1 MSKEINQGKYCNCLA
16 SCNKEI
22 LKSNINHSYCNKC
35 GSVLIKD
42 KLGKIYYTIKTKQKI
57 EKIEFNP
64 IDIIRAM
71 KKKTDAEYPYLNKEY
86 NIDDKNDNLKEKKMK
101 SIKLYLQYRKMII
114 VTLQKFIKMFDFTD
128 SVFYH
133 CLFYT
138 DTILSH
144 NISEDISEKI
154 ILYYLV
160 GYFLFSFKMEEI
172 DPDEP
177 SLNLFCY
184 PYKKIYLSVKN
195 IYFYEILC
203 LKSIKY
209 NPFIYSAYDWIN
221 ELISIG
227 IVFDCEIDKNNTIIL
242 INGHRHSI
250 INVINKNIMKML
262 LIITVK
268 NIFLKFSPMY
278 IAFSLIQLSREE
290 YLDKNIIDP
299 ELFNNLIELYGIS
312 FNDYRQCY
320 EEIKEEFE
328 NKQNESNENKEHEE
342 SNENKE
348 HEESNENK
356 DQEESIE
363 NKDQEE
369 SNENK
374 EQEEGKENKEQE
386 EKEKNMDDEENKE
399 EYDSNDNNK
408 PINNDDNKCQNDE
421 DDIEENKLKEE
432 IVDFPSRVV
441 STKNNIIG
449 VKQKVENNDE
459 FKEENIIFY
468 DKNDE
473 EKNSDLTID
482 SSLTFN
488 KIKDIKKNDSQNK
501 LRSSIDLN
509 LLKIKTKS
517 KLYINCNNYDYKSE
531 SHLPKININH
541 KEYQQTFNHS
551 GRKINKKN
559 GNLYN
564 LKNSLFRDSF
574 NSIYSRTNH
583 KDLYP
588 IKIKKA
594 SNSINNKRYYQS
606 DNSNR
611 NNSIHKE
618 KLNSMK
624 KSLFYEK
631 INNNKNN
638 IETISNKRL
647 KKISLDVPPSIIK
660 LTTLIKENN
669 NNEIFNEKNNYHE
682 EENRRYNSKGKYR
695 NNPVGKEIKAYMLY
709 KRHLSTDFKKRLFK
723 SVINT
728 NNNISN
734 TKILK

>member
-1 MSKEINQGKYCNCLA
+1 MSKEINQGKYCNCLV

-22 LKSNINHSYCNKC
+22 LKSNINHSYCEKC

-42 KLGKIYYTIKTKQKI
+42 KLGIIYYTVKSKQNMQKI
-57 EKIEFNP
+57 EFSP

-71 KKKTDAEYPYLNKEY
+71 KKRTDAEYPYLNKEY

-114 VTLQKFIKMFDFTD
+114 VTLQKYIKMFDYTD
-128 SVFYH
+128 SAFYH

-144 NISEDISEKI
+144 NMSEDISEKI

-160 GYFLFSFKMEEI
+160 GYFLFSSKIEEI

-203 LKSIKY
+203 LKSINY
-209 NPFIYSAYDWIN
+209 NPFIFSAYDWIN

-227 IVFDCEIDKNNTIIL
+227 IVFDCEINKNNTIIL

-250 INVINKNIMKML
+250 INIINKNIMKML

-268 NIFLKFSPMY
+268 NIFIKFSPMY

-290 YLDKNIIDP
+290 YLDKNSINP

-312 FNDYRQCY
+312 FNDYKQCY

-328 NKQNESNENKEHEE
+328 NKQNESNEKKE
-342 SNENKE
+342 
-348 HEESNENK
+348 
-356 DQEESIE
+356 
-363 NKDQEE
+363 QEE
-369 SNENK
+369 SNEN
-374 EQEEGKENKEQE
+374 NEQE
-386 EKEKNMDDEENKE
+386 EKEKEKEKNKDDEENKE
-399 EYDSNDNNK
+399 NLEYDKDDNNNPISNNDN
-408 PINNDDNKCQNDE
+408 ICQDNE
-421 DDIEENKLKEE
+421 DDIEENKLREE

-441 STKNNIIG
+441 NTENNIIG

-473 EKNSDLTID
+473 EKNDDLTID

-488 KIKDIKKNDSQNK
+488 KIKDIQKNDSQCK
-501 LRSSIDLN
+501 LKSSIEIN
-509 LLKIKTKS
+509 LLKIKTKN

-531 SHLPKININH
+531 NIFPKININQKAH
-541 KEYQQTFNHS
+541 QQTFNHS

-574 NSIYSRTNH
+574 NSIYSRTN

-588 IKIKKA
+588 IKIQKV
-594 SNSINNKRYYQS
+594 SNSTNNKRYFQN
-606 DNSNR
+606 DNSIR
-611 NNSIHKE
+611 KNSTHKE
-618 KLNSMK
+618 ILNSMK

-631 INNNKNN
+631 INSNKNN

-669 NNEIFNEKNNYHE
+669 NNEFFNEKNKNHE
-682 EENRRYNSKGKYR
+682 EEDRRYNSKGKYR
-695 NNPVGKEIKAYMLY
+695 NNPIGKEIKAYMLY

-734 TKILK
+734 TKIVK

>member
-1 MSKEINQGKYCNCLA
+1 MSKEINQEKYCNCLV

-35 GSVLIKD
+35 GSVLLKD
-42 KLGKIYYTIKTKQKI
+42 KFGKIYYTLKSKQKI
-57 EKIEFNP
+57 QEIEFNP

-71 KKKTDAEYPYLNKEY
+71 KKRTDVEYPYLNKEY
-86 NIDDKNDNLKEKKMK
+86 NIDDKNDNLKDKKMK
-101 SIKLYLQYRKMII
+101 SIKLYLKYRKMII
-114 VTLQKFIKMFDFTD
+114 VTLQKYIKMLDYTD
-128 SVFYH
+128 SAFYH

-138 DTILSH
+138 DIIFSH
-144 NISEDISEKI
+144 NMSEDISEKI

-160 GYFLFSFKMEEI
+160 GYFLFSSKMEEI
-172 DPDEP
+172 DPDVP
-177 SLNLFCY
+177 SLNIFCY

-227 IVFDCEIDKNNTIIL
+227 IVFNCEIDKNNSIIL

-250 INVINKNIMKML
+250 INVINKNIMRML

-290 YLDKNIIDP
+290 YLDKNIINS
-299 ELFNNLIELYGIS
+299 ELFNKLIELYGIS
-312 FNDYRQCY
+312 FNDYKQCY

-328 NKQNESNENKEHEE
+328 IKKNESSENKE
-342 SNENKE
+342 
-348 HEESNENK
+348 
-356 DQEESIE
+356 
-363 NKDQEE
+363 QEE
-369 SNENK
+369 SNENI
-374 EQEEGKENKEQE
+374 EQENSNDNIEQEKSNENIEQDKSNENIEKE

-399 EYDSNDNNK
+399 NIEYDINDKNN
-408 PINNDDNKCQNDE
+408 PINNDDKKSQND
-421 DDIEENKLKEE
+421 DDEIENKMSEE
-432 IVDFPSRVV
+432 IIDFPSRVV
-441 STKNNIIG
+441 NTENNIIG
-449 VKQKVENNDE
+449 EKQKVENNDE

-473 EKNSDLTID
+473 EKNTDLTID
-482 SSLTFN
+482 SSMTFN
-488 KIKDIKKNDSQNK
+488 KIKDIQKNDSKFK
-501 LRSSIDLN
+501 LKSSIDLN
-509 LLKIKTKS
+509 LIKIKDKS
-517 KLYINCNNYDYKSE
+517 KLYINCNNIDYKSE
-531 SHLPKININH
+531 NNLPKINTSQRA
-541 KEYQQTFNHS
+541 YQQTFNHS
-551 GRKINKKN
+551 SRKINKKN

-583 KDLYP
+583 KDIYP
-588 IKIKKA
+588 IKIQKVP
-594 SNSINNKRYYQS
+594 NSTKNKRYYQTE
-606 DNSNR
+606 NSNK
-611 NNSIHKE
+611 NISIYKE
-618 KLNSMK
+618 KLNSMR

-647 KKISLDVPPSIIK
+647 KKTSLEVPPSIIK
-660 LTTLIKENN
+660 LTTLFKDNI
-669 NNEIFNEKNNYHE
+669 NNEVFNEKNNNHE
-682 EENRRYNSKGKYR
+682 EENRRYKSKGKYR
-695 NNPVGKEIKAYMLY
+695 NIPIGKEIKAYMLY

-723 SVINT
+723 SVINA

-734 TKILK
+734 TKIIK